1 MAETLDIIQL
11 RTFVAI
17 DECGGFGRAAV
28 ALHMS
33 QPTVSQHVRSLEK
46 RLQQPLVERD
56 GRRARFTLAGEKLL
70 AEARRI
76 LAVHDEA
83 LARLDVTRARTIVVG
98 STETAAEQI
107 LPELLGTLRRAFPD
121 RQVQFHIDRST
132 KMTDAVTKGTIDL
145 AVVLDTARP
154 SPASRWASCPEL
166 VRVALLAAA
175 RTRRG
180 RAAGGVHRA
189 VRHATARAP
198 GARRH
203 RRRVDIAA
211 ESGSLEGVIAA
222 ARAGLGVAVLPTAG
236 RAPAGLVVRRDFP
249 DLGRIFVRLI
259 TRRGLEPDV
268 EQAAMASLDGFFAV
282 RRHIHARLG
291 LTPGPSECP
300 MDAVRGSLLDVRG
313 SRARSMGSMTASP
326 TLSRVDLGALTAAVA
341 ETAERYD
348 RSGEFPAEG
357 LAAVHRAGVFQA
369 VIGARFGGDEVDA
382 ASSGDLRSPQAH
394 RHGDPLGALIVANT
408 LRPTSP
414 RSTVTCGRPT
424 CTSESSPRPRS
435 VPSRSTP
442 RAPNPS
448 SARPPGEG
456 SPPRRSGAPRAAG
469 P

>member
-1 MAETLDIIQL
+1 MTVAERAGHPAVYRPGMAETLDIIQL

-145 AVVLDTARP
+145 AVVLDTGSTVAGVEVGELPLNWYASP
-154 SPASRWASCPEL
+154 SWQPPGHGEAVPLVAYIEPCGMRQRALQEL
-166 VRVALLAAA
+166 
-175 RTRRG
+175 G
-180 RAAGGVHRA
+180 DI
-189 VRHATARAP
+189 
-198 GARRH
+198 GA
-203 RRRVDIAA
+203 RVDIAA

-222 ARAGLGVAVLPTAG
+222 ARAGLGIAVLPTAG
-236 RAPAGLVVRRDFP
+236 RALAGLVVRRDFP

-282 RRHIHARLG
+282 RRHIHA
-291 LTPGPSECP
+291 
-300 MDAVRGSLLDVRG
+300 V
-313 SRARSMGSMTASP
+313 
-326 TLSRVDLGALTAAVA
+326 
-341 ETAERYD
+341 
-348 RSGEFPAEG
+348 
-357 LAAVHRAGVFQA
+357 
-369 VIGARFGGDEVDA
+369 
-382 ASSGDLRSPQAH
+382 
-394 RHGDPLGALIVANT
+394 
-408 LRPTSP
+408 
-414 RSTVTCGRPT
+414 
-424 CTSESSPRPRS
+424 
-435 VPSRSTP
+435 
-442 RAPNPS
+442 
-448 SARPPGEG
+448 SA
-456 SPPRRSGAPRAAG
+456 
-469 P
+469 